1 MIKIGI
7 DFSLT
12 SPGICIFK
20 DEYHFIS
27 LFDTSSVKDWEKSK
41 KFETHRNLSTII
53 QTIPYRRIIQEGD
66 YNLSEGL
73 KMTNA
78 RILAERIVIIL
89 SDIVKGDD
97 VTIGIEGFSFGS
109 KSSSY
114 IDLVMYQTI
123 LRVRLIEEF
132 GEVLVVLSPSHIKK
146 SFTGKGNANKELMIN
161 AFISNRLEDEEL
173 TNCDFWKFC
182 SSNKLDYK
190 DIKPIDDL
198 VDSFAILKCL

>member
-1 MIKIGI
+1 MLKIGI

-12 SPGICIFK
+12 SPGICINMQ

-27 LFDTSSVKDWEKSK
+27 LFDTSSVKDWEKSN

-53 QTIPYRRIIQEGD
+53 QTIPYRRITQEGD

-146 SFTGKGNANKELMIN
+146 SFTGKGNANKELMIKS
-161 AFISNRLEDEEL
+161 FIESDDEKILKNNFHKYIKEI
-173 TNCDFWKFC
+173 
-182 SSNKLDYK
+182 YK
-190 DIKPIDDL
+190 DSIVVDKPIDDL

>member
-1 MIKIGI
+1 
-7 DFSLT
+7 
-12 SPGICIFK
+12 
-20 DEYHFIS
+20 
-27 LFDTSSVKDWEKSK
+27 
-41 KFETHRNLSTII
+41 
-53 QTIPYRRIIQEGD
+53 
-66 YNLSEGL
+66 
-73 KMTNA
+73 MTNA

-146 SFTGKGNANKELMIN
+146 SFTGKGNANKELMIKS
-161 AFISNRLEDEEL
+161 FIESDDEKILKNNFHKYIKEI
-173 TNCDFWKFC
+173 
-182 SSNKLDYK
+182 YK
-190 DIKPIDDL
+190 DSIVVDKPIDDL

>member
-1 MIKIGI
+1 MLKIGI

-12 SPGICIFK
+12 SPGICINMQ
-20 DEYHFIS
+20 DEYLFIS
-27 LFDTSSVKDWEKSK
+27 MFDTSSVKDWEKSK

-53 QTIPYRRIIQEGD
+53 QTIPYRRITQEGD

-123 LRVRLIEEF
+123 LRDRLIEEF
-132 GEVLVVLSPSHIKK
+132 GDVLVVLSPSHIKK
-146 SFTGKGNANKELMIN
+146 SFTGKGNANKELMIKS
-161 AFISNRLEDEEL
+161 FIESDDKKILKNNFHKYCKEKYDSIVV
-173 TNCDFWKFC
+173 D
-182 SSNKLDYK
+182 
-190 DIKPIDDL
+190 KPIDDL